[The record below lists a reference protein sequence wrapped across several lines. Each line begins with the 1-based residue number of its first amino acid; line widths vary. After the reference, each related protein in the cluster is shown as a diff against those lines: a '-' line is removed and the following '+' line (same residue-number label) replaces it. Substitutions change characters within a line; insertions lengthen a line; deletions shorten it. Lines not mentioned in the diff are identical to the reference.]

1 MVFGHLNNMPTYK
14 VGQAPWEIS
23 NNNPTSFKVGE
34 APWETTVT
42 QQPQTESP
50 GILKQIGNALISSER
65 QTGETIGQSMAL
77 GTKAFSGAVE
87 SAQNL
92 SDTQL
97 GVLKRIQ
104 EKKRLGEDTSRL
116 ERALASSLG
125 KEQVNI
131 QDIAPATQKTNLQAL
146 ADVGGIGLDVLTAG
160 TLKPAS
166 GVVKTLKTVKA
177 SRDLSTAEK
186 LIQIA
191 KTTGGASL
199 AGGAIGYG
207 YDVTGKLQ
215 AGETGTGALTPGL
228 GTAIGATVPVLGGT
242 LKAITTVSKAQA
254 PKIINSL
261 IKPLAKDFSYGKNP
275 GRAVAEEGIVGNS
288 LDDLAKNISVSR
300 STIGE
305 QLSSTADK
313 LEGKSTVDIS
323 NSLNSI
329 DEAITKA
336 NKTPKTN
343 ASLIQRLQDVKD
355 DLLGAIDTKDTS
367 FSNALNAKR
376 IIGDVT
382 KWTGNVSDDKAVN
395 MALKRA
401 YGNIKESLNTSAMKA
416 DPTLGKEF
424 ERLNEKYADLTSAEI
439 ATKYRDIISQRK
451 NLISMPIKAG
461 GVAGVIAGIASGGT
475 AIPILLASVSVGL
488 LDKAL
493 ESTAV
498 KSRVAA
504 WLAKESP
511 EVVAEV
517 IQKNPGIG
525 SVLENAITKE
535 YTPIENAIKTFKNL
549 PNKQGGKISWDFS
562 SKPSPELRSSV
573 EKELSQYDVAPMNVT
588 GMKPKSNAYNIDD
601 NFRLGQLQDKYN
613 TGKKLTDAEIKEAG
627 GLLSKGSVNADETI
641 AKVGQTADSKL
652 LQEAKKY
659 KSAEEFV
666 KAQGQSVFRGG
677 DTAIDTARGSGRGI
691 SVSDKETA
699 GLFTPPEGGL
709 VDEAILPKTA
719 KILKEGDIPKNLQD
733 AYIKEA
739 QVLADPKNFSTA
751 LQKSVIEK
759 QQAII
764 EYARKNG
771 FDAVDFPFEK
781 EIRVVKPNVLKTKSQ
796 LTDIWNKAQPT
807 KGVDPLIQEAR
818 KYKSAEEFI
827 KKQPVVYHGSQTPLK
842 KFSNEQGTFFT
853 DDMMNAEGYAGGE
866 NVYEGYLNLKNPLI
880 IDAKG
885 ALHRE
890 LNTKWGKTTQEIV
903 GKVDKT
909 KYDGVIFKNIKDS
922 WIDDA
927 EMDTPS
933 TIYYAFKPKD
943 AFLNESQ
950 LTDIWNKANKK

>member
-42 QQPQTESP
+42 QQSQTESP

-77 GTKAFSGAVE
+77 GTKAFTGAVE

-166 GVVKTLKTVKA
+166 GAVKTLKTVKA

-215 AGETGTGALTPGL
+215 AGETGTEALTPGL

-401 YGNIKESLNTSAMKA
+401 YGNIKESLNTAAMKA

-424 ERLNEKYADLTSAEI
+424 EKLNEKYADLTSAEI

-475 AIPILLASVSVGL
+475 AIPIILASVGVGL

-498 KSRVAA
+498 KSRIAA

-525 SVLENAITKE
+525 SILENAITKE
-535 YTPIENAIKTFKNL
+535 YTPIENAVKTFKSL
-549 PNKQGGKISWDFS
+549 PNKQGGKIGWDFS
-562 SKPSPELRSSV
+562 KTPKMPNKSTGLQNRGKYVIPEEMYTKL
-573 EKELSQYDVAPMNVT
+573 
-588 GMKPKSNAYNIDD
+588 KSDGLKD
-601 NFRLGQLQDKYN
+601 MGGKTNFAEPYGAN
-613 TGKKLTDAEIKEAG
+613 T
-627 GLLSKGSVNADETI
+627 N
-641 AKVGQTADSKL
+641 SKL

-659 KSAEEFV
+659 KTTVNIQDKSDLEYLGRILSEDNIKDIKNGKMVNFRGTPYSDLARVNIISETPKTIQQQLAGKIKIIKLNQTTFYHGTNSINADSIMKTGFKNGSSLPEDT
-666 KAQGQSVFRGG
+666 FRGG
-677 DTAIDTARGSGRGI
+677 GYGQLQDSI
-691 SVSDKETA
+691 SLTET
-699 GLFTPPEGGL
+699 
-709 VDEAILPKTA
+709 PKDASRFSSLSKGA
-719 KILKEGDIPKNLQD
+719 KIIEAKLKDGAKVVKI
-733 AYIKEA
+733 AG
-739 QVLADPKNFSTA
+739 
-751 LQKSVIEK
+751 IE
-759 QQAII
+759 
-764 EYARKNG
+764 
-771 FDAVDFPFEK
+771 DAVDLNEYVSYLRKQNIDAVYIGGGEK
-781 EIRVVKPNVLKTKSQ
+781 ELVVINPKAITPIKSQ
-796 LTDIWNKAQPT
+796 LTDIYNQAH
-807 KGVDPLIQEAR
+807 GI
-818 KYKSAEEFI
+818 I
-827 KKQPVVYHGSQTPLK
+827 KKK
-842 KFSNEQGTFFT
+842 
-853 DDMMNAEGYAGGE
+853 
-866 NVYEGYLNLKNPLI
+866 
-880 IDAKG
+880 
-885 ALHRE
+885 
-890 LNTKWGKTTQEIV
+890 
-903 GKVDKT
+903 
-909 KYDGVIFKNIKDS
+909 
-922 WIDDA
+922 
-927 EMDTPS
+927 
-933 TIYYAFKPKD
+933 
-943 AFLNESQ
+943 
-950 LTDIWNKANKK
+950 